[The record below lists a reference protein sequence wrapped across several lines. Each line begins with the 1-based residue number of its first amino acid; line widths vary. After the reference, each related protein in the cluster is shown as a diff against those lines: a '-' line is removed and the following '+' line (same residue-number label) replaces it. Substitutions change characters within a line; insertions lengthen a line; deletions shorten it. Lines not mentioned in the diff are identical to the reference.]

1 MKTIDLN
8 SMLER
13 PSNALVER
21 CSKKY
26 KNDARY
32 SYADEIQRRLTTKF
46 AGDYESILLA
56 VVFLNQIY
64 STNLYDVYRVAD
76 HIYKKKDMI
85 LPAIETGKIEAVEM
99 IATGH
104 GIGRKGCK
112 ESVFYSFST
121 KFCNYLNPKD
131 YPIFD
136 SHVEKMLKA
145 YNRNFGF
152 HTGAQNNL
160 RDYAIFKEWI
170 QSLMT
175 FFDLNCTLWELDKS
189 LWSYGKNSHK

>member
-1 MKTIDLN
+1 
-8 SMLER
+8 MLER

-76 HIYKKKDMI
+76 HIYKKERYDFACYRNRQNRSGRNDRNRSWNRQKRMQGVGI
-85 LPAIETGKIEAVEM
+85 LFFFYQILQLL
-99 IATGH
+99 
-104 GIGRKGCK
+104 
-112 ESVFYSFST
+112 ES
-121 KFCNYLNPKD
+121 
-131 YPIFD
+131 
-136 SHVEKMLKA
+136 
-145 YNRNFGF
+145 
-152 HTGAQNNL
+152 
-160 RDYAIFKEWI
+160 
-170 QSLMT
+170 
-175 FFDLNCTLWELDKS
+175 
-189 LWSYGKNSHK
+189 

>member
-1 MKTIDLN
+1 
-8 SMLER
+8 MLER

-32 SYADEIQRRLTTKF
+32 SYADEIKRRLTTKF

-99 IATGH
+99 IATGRNDRNLSWNRH
-104 GIGRKGCK
+104 KRMQGVCILFFFYQILQLL
-112 ESVFYSFST
+112 ES
-121 KFCNYLNPKD
+121 
-131 YPIFD
+131 
-136 SHVEKMLKA
+136 
-145 YNRNFGF
+145 
-152 HTGAQNNL
+152 
-160 RDYAIFKEWI
+160 
-170 QSLMT
+170 
-175 FFDLNCTLWELDKS
+175 
-189 LWSYGKNSHK
+189 

>member
-1 MKTIDLN
+1 
-8 SMLER
+8 
-13 PSNALVER
+13 
-21 CSKKY
+21 
-26 KNDARY
+26 
-32 SYADEIQRRLTTKF
+32 
-46 AGDYESILLA
+46 
-56 VVFLNQIY
+56 
-64 STNLYDVYRVAD
+64 
-76 HIYKKKDMI
+76 
-85 LPAIETGKIEAVEM
+85 M

-121 KFCNYLNPKD
+121 KFCNYLNPKA

-175 FFDLNCTLWELDKS
+175 FFDLNCTLWELDKF

>member
-1 MKTIDLN
+1 
-8 SMLER
+8 MLER

-121 KFCNYLNPKD
+121 KFCNYLNPKA

-136 SHVEKMLKA
+136 SHVEKMLKVVKIGGNVVDNPEKLDA
-145 YNRNFGF
+145 F
-152 HTGAQNNL
+152 
-160 RDYAIFKEWI
+160 YAISPYWRARK
-170 QSLMT
+170 SS
-175 FFDLNCTLWELDKS
+175 CTAAAKS
-189 LWSYGKNSHK
+189 PRPSEKRSESRLR